1 MAISAQ
7 HTRFVTNDYVNALP
21 AEDLI
26 KVAMKKQE
34 MYDEGRKQIKQ
45 NLDSYGKLRGMLLT
59 DDERNY
65 FDQELNKMVKNVQ
78 ENAGLDFSNM
88 SNVESVIN
96 LGKPFENDEYIKAGI
111 DWGVE
116 YQNRQKTLSSTAKD
130 KRNAD
135 NDLVYMRD
143 IQEHMEKGGLGQ
155 KVQKNK
161 AYVEYSDI
169 TKELREIEEKVN
181 AEAETVF
188 EQGPTGYIKQIEVK
202 RKTREQIMQRLSAS
216 LTPAQ
221 QSQLQIHAQANM
233 YRLGNEV
240 LYQTWVGHNK
250 EEKLMF
256 DQAKKEAMVRKSE
269 LMGIDPK
276 KRTAKQNFNLKELDN
291 IIQKSDSY
299 ITAASENINMN
310 PDNFDMGEYVPFF
323 TSRFIS
329 GIAGN
334 LVKNEVKVELKDD
347 IAYKLNTEHRNKLS
361 ILAAEGAQDRL
372 TKQFEFEQ
380 ENYSVGSSVS
390 LNSLSRVN
398 NYMGKGFKVDP
409 TQLPSDQIDKVINQ
423 LYDLNNEK
431 AQKLSPAQVEG
442 YVRELRTLQNVYKTY
457 EGTTGS
463 RDKISLNRSQGL
475 GRVETS
481 IDDFL
486 TRPVTDIFNSGL
498 TLEAMQFRTDLGGSK
513 SKGKATPEQKAKD
526 EKEKLVQ
533 RGIQGGLTPGQADS
547 TAKQTMLDKAQGK
560 SNNPSKSQGWG
571 EPSTPVK
578 P

>member
-21 AEDLI
+21 ADDLI

-45 NLDSYGKLRGMLLT
+45 NLDNYGKLRGMLLT

-88 SNVESVIN
+88 ANVEAVIN

-116 YQNRQKTLSSTAKD
+116 YQNRQKQLSSVAKE

-135 NDLVYMRD
+135 NDLVYMYD
-143 IQEHMEKGGLGQ
+143 IQEHIEKGGLGK

-169 TKELREIEEKVN
+169 TKELREIEEKVS
-181 AEAETVF
+181 AETATAF
-188 EQGPTGYIKQIEVK
+188 KEGPAGYIQQIDIK
-202 RKTREQIMQRLSAS
+202 RKTREQIMARLQNS

-233 YRLGNEV
+233 YRLGNDV

-250 EEKLMF
+250 EEKLMY
-256 DQAKKEAMVRKSE
+256 DQAKKEAMQERSR
-269 LMGIDPK
+269 LTSIDPK
-276 KRTAKQNFNLKELDN
+276 KMTAQDKANLREVEN
-291 IIQKSDSY
+291 IIQKSENY
-299 ITAASENINMN
+299 ITAANENINMN
-310 PDNFDMGEYVPFF
+310 PDDFDMGEYVPFF
-323 TSRFIS
+323 TSRFIT

-334 LVKNEVKVELKDD
+334 LVKEEVKVELKEDKV
-347 IAYKLNTEHRNKLS
+347 YMENTRHRNRLGE
-361 ILAAEGAQDRL
+361 IAAQGAQTRL
-372 TKQFEFEQ
+372 NAQFEFEQ
-380 ENYSVGSSVS
+380 ENYTVGSQVS
-390 LNSLSRVN
+390 LNSLKRVT
-398 NYMGKGFKVDP
+398 NYMSNGFKVDASKK
-409 TQLPSDQIDKVINQ
+409 PSEQIDQVINQ
-423 LYDLNNEK
+423 LYNLNNEN
-431 AQKLSPAQVEG
+431 AAKLSPTQVEL
-442 YVRELRTLQNVYKTY
+442 YARELRTLQAVYRTY
-457 EGTTGS
+457 EGSKGS
-463 RDKISLNRSQGL
+463 KDKVSLNRSQGL

-498 TLEAMQFRTDLGGSK
+498 TLETMQFRNDLGGSK
-513 SKGKATPEQKAKD
+513 SSGGATPSETVQKEWNTNYERAIKLGQSEEQARASANAAMKKKL
-526 EKEKLVQ
+526 EGKE
-533 RGIQGGLTPGQADS
+533 TD
-547 TAKQTMLDKAQGK
+547 
-560 SNNPSKSQGWG
+560 N
-571 EPSTPVK
+571 
-578 P
+578 